1 MPPKDGSGGNII
13 TSSVITVL
21 GMAADNDTVSSHVWG
36 RNIFYDQVRT
46 LLRNLTELQ
55 ATEGI
60 LMLVLVVRYTHGYVE
75 WPHPT

>member
-1 MPPKDGSGGNII
+1 
-13 TSSVITVL
+13 
-21 GMAADNDTVSSHVWG
+21 MAADNDTVSSHVWG